1 MTKRP
6 FASTIEKISK
16 NRRWHMRADL
26 SNKNRIVVKIGTSS
40 LIYPNGAINL
50 AGIDELA
57 FVLAALQNQ
66 GKEIIL
72 VSSGAIGVGMNKLN
86 LKERPVE
93 IPQQQ
98 AVAAVGQSEL
108 MTIYNQR
115 FQSYSQQTAQILLT
129 RDIIEFPQSRQNVS
143 NTLEQLLTMGI
154 IPIINEND
162 TVAVDELDHLTKFGD
177 NDQLSAIV
185 AQLTKAELLIMLSDI
200 DGFYSANPLNDPDA
214 VLYSEINEIT
224 PELLEQ
230 ATGKGSPYGTGGM
243 TSKLKAAQRILDVN
257 SHMLLANGKQPKIIF
272 DLLAGEPVGTHFYQ
286 RTEDEQ

>member
-1 MTKRP
+1 
-6 FASTIEKISK
+6 
-16 NRRWHMRADL
+16 MRADL

-200 DGFYSANPLNDPDA
+200 DGFYSANPLNDPEA

-230 ATGKGSPYGTGGM
+230 ASGKGSPYGTGGM
-243 TSKLKAAQRILDVN
+243 TSKLKAAQRILDLN

>member
-1 MTKRP
+1 
-6 FASTIEKISK
+6 
-16 NRRWHMRADL
+16 MRADL

-66 GKEIIL
+66 GKEIIS

-86 LKERPVE
+86 LKER
-93 IPQQQ
+93 
-98 AVAAVGQSEL
+98 

-143 NTLEQLLTMGI
+143 NTLEQLLAMGI

-230 ATGKGSPYGTGGM
+230 ATGKGSPYGTGM
-243 TSKLKAAQRILDVN
+243 TSKLKAAQRILDLN